1 MTIFARLPEN
11 LIAWPSTGLI
21 LYVLGLLL
29 LAHVIQRVRGWY
41 RLRHVPGPPLAGW
54 TSLWLTKGFINGAFF
69 QNVPAL
75 AEKYGEPSY
84 VRMPHTNT
92 EHDSNLTPRAACPD
106 WT

>member
-1 MTIFARLPEN
+1 MTFFNSLSKNPIPY
-11 LIAWPSTGLI
+11 PSSGLI
-21 LYVLGLLL
+21 LYLLSLLL

-75 AEKYGEPSY
+75 AEKYGEPS
-84 VRMPHTNT
+84 T
-92 EHDSNLTPRAACPD
+92 ECLLQTP
-106 WT
+106 